1 MNTIGDLLSRDLGRK
16 IEEIIKL
23 DQTDEQSVYAELTE
37 YVATDRIR
45 DQYYELLRAI
55 AEAPADPHEGIGVWV
70 SGFFGSGKSSFAKN
84 LGYVLANPMIFG
96 QPASAL
102 FTEQVDDQRIT
113 DLVDSVNTR
122 IPIEV
127 IMFDVRVEHSV
138 RRGSERLAE
147 IMYTSLLRHLDYAED
162 FDIAELEIELEA
174 EERLAAFIACCEATL
189 NRNWRTVR
197 KGAQK
202 IARASTVLHHLDP
215 VTYPTADS
223 WSHSLQGDHR
233 AITIGTFVE
242 RTFDLCARRRPGQA
256 LVFIMDEVGQ
266 YVARSSDKIEDLRA
280 VVEQFGRVGKNYVK
294 AGKVPAPV
302 WIVVTSQEKLDEV
315 VAALD
320 SKRVRLA
327 TLQDRFKYRFDMA
340 PADIREVATR
350 RVLSKRDDAL
360 TPLKQLYQATQGQL
374 NAACRLERTTRQSAI
389 PEEDF
394 VHFYPYLPHYIEL
407 SIDIMSGIR
416 LQPGALRHLGGSNRT
431 IIKQT
436 YEMLVSE
443 RTALARQ
450 PVGTLVTLDKIF
462 ELVEAN
468 LSSEKQKDISDIQQ
482 RFPVAPG
489 ASAPAWEARVAKAIC
504 LLEFVRDLPRT
515 EANIAACL
523 VDSVGAP
530 APLQEVTAALKHLYD
545 AQFVRN
551 TEAGWKLQTAQE
563 KNWETERRSLAP
575 KPKEEDDIIRAAL
588 GDVFSTKIRTYR
600 FRDLRTFRVGIH
612 VNGHRVGD
620 DGQILISICIA
631 DTPGEFPTRLTEA
644 RNESRQPRHE
654 NDIYWICARTAEI
667 DDLVQNVYASGQM
680 ITKYNQLHARQRIT
694 TEEYACLQNEQTEQR
709 KFEGRL
715 QQHLTEALEQG
726 QGIFRG
732 VARDA
737 AALGKDL
744 PEIIKK
750 LLDQSVPDL
759 YPKLA
764 MGARQLS
771 GNEAEEVL
779 KAANLSALSQ
789 VFYSGDHGL
798 NLVIKEGAGFVP
810 NPSAD
815 SAKEILDYLRREQ
828 AYGNKVTGRSLEEH
842 FQGFGYGWERDILRL
857 VLAVLL
863 RAGTIEVTH
872 QGRRFRN
879 HTDPQCRVP
888 FTNNTAFR
896 SASFAPRES
905 IGIKLL
911 IAAAK
916 HYEELTGE
924 EVDVEESTIATAF
937 KHVAD
942 AEARLLLPMSA
953 LVQAHQLPIQDT
965 IHDYRQTLEAILN
978 ADADDAVRILAGEGA
993 SFKDTRNR
1001 IRLLRSVLDEQGLA
1015 IINQARTAAYDM
1027 WPILREHSAD
1037 TDMAEDAAALQGL
1050 VASAEGLLQPDRM
1063 AALTRSI
1070 NTAYRQYYTTL
1081 YTRRAEAYAQAIEQ
1095 VKGMEEWLLLD
1106 STMHA
1111 TVLAPLT
1118 SRAHSDLDL
1127 PDGATVCR
1135 NSHATINQMESDL
1148 LALDALIAQVS
1159 RRVQALTLPEEQVP
1173 PVTSPE
1179 GKVERVRVATFL
1191 NGTLDSEQAVEE
1203 ALTQLREHL
1212 LKLLAEGMKIVLE

>member
-1 MNTIGDLLSRDLGRK
+1 MKTIGDLLSRDLGRK

-23 DQTDEQSVYAELTE
+23 GQTDEQSVYAELTE

-45 DQYYELLRAI
+45 DQYYELLRAM

-84 LGYVLANPMIFG
+84 LGYVLANPQICG
-96 QPASAL
+96 QSASDL
-102 FTEQVDDQRIT
+102 FTQQVNDQRIT
-113 DLVDSVNTR
+113 DLVAYLNTR
-122 IPIEV
+122 IPTEV

-147 IMYTSLLRHLDYAED
+147 IMYASLLRHLDYAED
-162 FDIAELEIELEA
+162 FDIAELEIELEG
-174 EERLAAFIACCEATL
+174 EGRLDAFVACCQETL
-189 NRNWRTVR
+189 NRDWRTVR

-215 VTYPTADS
+215 VTYPTAET
-223 WSHSLQGDHR
+223 WSHSLQGEQR
-233 AITIGTFVE
+233 SITIGTFVE
-242 RTFDLCARRRPGQA
+242 RTFDLWIRRRPGKA
-256 LVFIMDEVGQ
+256 LAFIMDEVGQ
-266 YVARSSDKIEDLRA
+266 YVARSSDKIEDLRT
-280 VVEQFGRVGKNYVK
+280 VVEQFGRVGKTYVK
-294 AGKVPAPV
+294 ARQMPAPV

-320 SKRVRLA
+320 SKKVRLA

-350 RVLSKRDDAL
+350 RVLSKKDEAQPIL
-360 TPLKQLYQATQGQL
+360 QQLYQSTQGQL
-374 NAACRLERTTRQSAI
+374 NAACRLERTSRQSAMN
-389 PEEDF
+389 EADF
-394 VHFYPYLPHYIEL
+394 IHFYPYLPHYVEL

-443 RTALARQ
+443 RTALAAQ
-450 PVGTLVTLDKIF
+450 PVETLVTLDKIF

-482 RFPVAPG
+482 RFPAALGTSG
-489 ASAPAWEARVAKAIC
+489 ASWETRVAKAIC

-523 VDSVGAP
+523 VDTVGAP
-530 APLQEVTAALKHLYD
+530 APLQEVTDALHQLYD

-563 KNWETERRSLAP
+563 KNWETERRSLSP
-575 KPKEEDDIIRAAL
+575 KPKEEDAIIREAL
-588 GDVFSTKIRTYR
+588 GTIFSSKARTYR
-600 FRDLRTFRVGIH
+600 FRELRTFRIGIH
-612 VNGHRVGD
+612 VDGHRVGD
-620 DGQILISICIA
+620 EGQIALSLLVA
-631 DTPGEFPTRLTEA
+631 DDASEFPTRLTEA
-644 RNESRQPRHE
+644 RNESRQPNHA
-654 NDIYWICARTAEI
+654 NDIYWVFSRTPEI

-680 ITKYNQLHARQRIT
+680 IAKYNQLRARQRIT
-694 TEEYACLQNEQTEQR
+694 TQEDACLQNEHTEQ
-709 KFEGRL
+709 KNYETRL
-715 QQHLTEALEQG
+715 QQHLTEAFEQG
-726 QGIFRG
+726 QGVFRG
-732 VARDA
+732 VTRDA
-737 AALGKDL
+737 SSLGKDL
-744 PEIIKK
+744 AEIIKK
-750 LLDQSVPDL
+750 LLDHVVPDL
-759 YPKLA
+759 YPKLE

-779 KAANLSALSQ
+779 KAANLNALSQ
-789 VFYSGDHGL
+789 VFYGGDHGL
-798 NLVIKEGAGFVP
+798 NLVVKEGASYVP

-815 SAKEILDYLRREQ
+815 SAKEILDHLRREQ
-828 AYGNKVTGRSLEEH
+828 AYGNKVTGRSLEDH

-905 IGIKLL
+905 IGIKML

-937 KHVAD
+937 KNVAD
-942 AEARLLLPMSA
+942 EEDRLLLPMSA

-965 IHDYRQTLEAILN
+965 IRDYRQSLESVLH
-978 ADADDAVRILAGEGA
+978 ADSDDAVRILAGEGA
-993 SFKDTRNR
+993 SFKD
-1001 IRLLRSVLDEQGLA
+1001 IRSQIRALRSALDDKGIA
-1015 IINQARTAAYDM
+1015 IIQQARTAAYHM
-1027 WPILREHSAD
+1027 WPVLQERRSETELAECAD
-1037 TDMAEDAAALQGL
+1037 ALL
-1050 VASAEGLLQPDRM
+1050 SMVASAEGLLHLDQM
-1063 AALTRSI
+1063 AERTSTI
-1070 NTAYRQYYTTL
+1070 NAAYRECYTDL
-1081 YTRRAEAYAQAIEQ
+1081 HTRRADAYGQAIEQ
-1095 VKGMEEWLLLD
+1095 VKGLPEWNLLD
-1106 STMHA
+1106 EAMYA

-1127 PDGATVCR
+1127 PDGALVCQNSQATV
-1135 NSHATINQMESDL
+1135 SQMESDL
-1148 LALDALIAQVS
+1148 AAWDGLTAQVVK
-1159 RRVQALTLPEEQVP
+1159 RVRELTMPEEQF
-1173 PVTSPE
+1173 
-1179 GKVERVRVATFL
+1179 ERVRVSQFVD
-1191 NGTLDSEQAVEE
+1191 GTLDSEEAIEQAVE
-1203 ALTQLREHL
+1203 QLREHL
-1212 LKLLAEGMKIVLE
+1212 LKLLASGVKIVLE